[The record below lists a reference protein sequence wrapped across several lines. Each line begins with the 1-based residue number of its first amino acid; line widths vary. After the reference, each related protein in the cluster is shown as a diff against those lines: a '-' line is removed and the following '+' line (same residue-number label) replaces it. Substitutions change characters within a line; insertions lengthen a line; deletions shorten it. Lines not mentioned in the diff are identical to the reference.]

1 MLNADIKHETNS
13 SKNSK
18 ITPFFLQRCIFLLPL
33 EGPIAT
39 VAAPTPL
46 AGFAV

>member
-1 MLNADIKHETNS
+1 MLKADIKHEINS
-13 SKNSK
+13 TKNSK
-18 ITPFFLQRCIFLLPL
+18 MIPFFLQRCIFLLPL

-46 AGFAV
+46 VGFAV